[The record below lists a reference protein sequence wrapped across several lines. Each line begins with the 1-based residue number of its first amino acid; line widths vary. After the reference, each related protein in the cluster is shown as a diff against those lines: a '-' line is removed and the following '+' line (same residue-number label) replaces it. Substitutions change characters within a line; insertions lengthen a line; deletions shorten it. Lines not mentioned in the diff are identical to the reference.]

1 MIPTVILES
10 HCLLLSNSKLC
21 NLLCQGSVRT
31 METFAFTGS
40 LFVTDLSCTSLLSS
54 KSFVECS
61 VVFYCVNDSFC
72 PRFPDK

>member
-1 MIPTVILES
+1 MIPTVILIS

-40 LFVTDLSCTSLLSS
+40 LFVIYLVRPFPSS
-54 KSFVECS
+54 KCVVECS